1 MPVKR
6 ILIQAG
12 HAPPREPG
20 FESGTGTTR
29 EIELALG
36 IQASLVDLFTKDARF
51 QPVPVPGDIP
61 DGVKVDAALFLHG
74 DGSANQSAS
83 GYCFGYP
90 RHNVNERLATL
101 LREEIDKIPGHPP
114 HRLDNYTSGLRYYY
128 GYSRVATAGPE
139 VLVEHGFL
147 TNPGERLWLFAN
159 MSNLAKAEYIA
170 VCRYFGLVPF
180 SGDAQNLKRRRATR
194 TWILAQRKL
203 GRSWAWIKK
212 QPNWR
217 EYVRRGGK

>member
-1 MPVKR
+1 MKR
-6 ILIQAG
+6 ILVQAG

-36 IQASLVDLFTKDARF
+36 IQQSLVALLEKDARF
-51 QPVPVPGDIP
+51 TAVPVPGNIP
-61 DGVKVDAALFLHG
+61 DGVQVDAALFLHG
-74 DGSANQSAS
+74 DGSANQNAS

-90 RHNVNERLATL
+90 RHPANERLASL
-101 LREEIDKIPGHPP
+101 LREEFDKIPGHPP
-114 HRLDNYTSGLRYYY
+114 HRIDNYTAGLRYYY

-159 MSNLAKAEYIA
+159 MSKLAKAEYIA
-170 VCRYFGLVPF
+170 ICRYFGLVPF
-180 SGDAQNLKRRRATR
+180 DDAANQKRKAALRA
-194 TWILAQRKL
+194 WILKQWREGK
-203 GRSWAWIKK
+203 SWAWIKRT
-212 QPNWR
+212 PNWR
-217 EYVRRGGK
+217 EFIRRGGK